1 MDRFDLE
8 CHIMNMH
15 SIVDDLNNI
24 SYGVLEEQMTED
36 EITNALHGLA
46 VMTEIKIKKLFNVFT
61 QVFKLDDYNN
71 GEF

>member
-1 MDRFDLE
+1 
-8 CHIMNMH
+8 
-15 SIVDDLNNI
+15 
-24 SYGVLEEQMTED
+24 MTED
-36 EITNALHGLA
+36 ETVNALDGLA